1 MDGFT
6 SNRSEPF
13 LFYGSFNYRGS
24 MIGLS
29 SVSFILME

>member
-1 MDGFT
+1 MG
-6 SNRSEPF
+6 SLQKRSEPI